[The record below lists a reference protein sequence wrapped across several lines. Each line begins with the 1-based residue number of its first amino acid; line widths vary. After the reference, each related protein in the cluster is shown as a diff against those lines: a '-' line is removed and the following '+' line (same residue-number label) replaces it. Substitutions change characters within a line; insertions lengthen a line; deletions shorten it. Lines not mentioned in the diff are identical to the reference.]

1 MITPHQNHGCDC
13 CEQEVFHVAQSSAL
27 LIIFATALSNTKD
40 CKVNY
45 PTDPMFGRPF
55 LLKIP

>member
-1 MITPHQNHGCDC
+1 
-13 CEQEVFHVAQSSAL
+13 VFHVAQSSAL

-40 CKVNY
+40 RKVNY
-45 PTDPMFGRPF
+45 PTDPMFSRTF